1 MLSSRALL
9 FIIDPVKMELVLV
22 NRRDCAIGKNTW
34 NAIVCPTL
42 VDQSTHLNHSIVS
55 ELFALTQTIYSAPDW
70 MCLGC
75 VTYPMQKST
84 HLVPCKTN
92 DILNDHAASDNMISF
107 EAKAE
112 EKLDILI
119 SFATDLSFA
128 SDVFNVDSRVK
139 TFSQEEIEA
148 MHLENGSLAVNVK
161 PIIDQIFSIIR
172 ECHPITEDD
181 VLLKQQ

>member
-1 MLSSRALL
+1 MNIFGSRALL
-9 FIIDPVKMELVLV
+9 FIIDPIKMELVLV
-22 NRRDCAIGKNTW
+22 NRRDCTIGKNLW
-34 NAIVCPTL
+34 NAIVCPTV
-42 VDQSTHLNHSIVS
+42 VDQSTDLNHSIVS

-75 VTYPMQKST
+75 ATYPMQKSN

-92 DILNDHAASDNMISF
+92 DMNYF

-148 MHLENGSLAVNVK
+148 MHLECDSLAVNVK

-172 ECHPITEDD
+172 ECHPISEDD